1 MDVLEPELI
10 WVNGR
15 CYRFYENTAWK
26 NIHTSAPYMEDKE
39 SICSNEESETDIEII
54 PHDTLFKHTFY
65 VPKIFY
71 PHIIGTKGL
80 TRKKL
85 EHDTRTIID
94 IPKKGKDGNIVIT
107 ARERKAIISAR
118 HRIDLLIEASKKK
131 IRYTHFLS
139 IPLNKKEIIDKYIS
153 FKNDILEK
161 YNKTT
166 HNIDESLFQNPSK
179 LHLTIGMLKLF
190 DDNEKKHAIDA
201 LTNCK
206 ENIIDPILEETGS
219 INIQLQG
226 VACMNDDPT
235 DVKVLFAQ
243 IAPNEKLQE
252 LVDKVAEYFIK
263 IGLMEKEYEKIKLHA
278 TLMNTAFKDDYSA
291 RFKERYDAN
300 EILQVYKDILFGKTI
315 LNQIDI
321 SERHTATKDN
331 YYKSIGIAEMDV
343 VRRLIILC
351 MLTAVLPFLL
361 IIIPL
366 YLRHIFYAD
375 VAYAVTES
383 DIIEI
388 NDGISTIFCSE
399 HTLKMNGTFNAFQMT
414 HRPEI
419 ASKRKHIRLKK
430 SMNLPDDTLEYWGFY
445 LLKSATVVLSVCS
458 RFEGASILVVKGQ
471 KNLRTCGL
479 LEHNINKQSQEI
491 FFPGANKQVKIIY
504 ESNAQEIDSK
514 ETTTIELTKPTHNI
528 NDVDKSAVNTNSEN
542 ERISETNLENDT
554 RAYMKSL
561 EHLETLYHT
570 TTSYLDK
577 YVGDQ
582 QESMNNNTRKG
593 RHTKRHMLNINKNKR
608 TKQRR
613 KGVYNYNKK
622 MRIQKLQE
630 TLNSDII
637 NDRKEQEIKE
647 RDEMDTKRLKRSR
660 ELIKPPSLLDQGIKH
675 GGNAD
680 KNYTSDSNEESSIS
694 SFETDLLNCYNGEIL
709 LAHEFQ
715 PSDQCTNISYLL
727 NSKHIQANHHVE
739 QDGYYYYIFY
749 SDNDI
754 VSNDIYAIFDIY
766 KPTFQYENVTK
777 SCINQTKCS
786 FRINPLSADRVIVE
800 IPTKDGIEHNEM
812 DDAGI
817 LISICQPRMGAYMIF
832 PIAILLLILG
842 CAFI

>member
-1 MDVLEPELI
+1 
-10 WVNGR
+10 
-15 CYRFYENTAWK
+15 
-26 NIHTSAPYMEDKE
+26 
-39 SICSNEESETDIEII
+39 
-54 PHDTLFKHTFY
+54 
-65 VPKIFY
+65 
-71 PHIIGTKGL
+71 
-80 TRKKL
+80 
-85 EHDTRTIID
+85 
-94 IPKKGKDGNIVIT
+94 
-107 ARERKAIISAR
+107 
-118 HRIDLLIEASKKK
+118 
-131 IRYTHFLS
+131 
-139 IPLNKKEIIDKYIS
+139 
-153 FKNDILEK
+153 
-161 YNKTT
+161 
-166 HNIDESLFQNPSK
+166 
-179 LHLTIGMLKLF
+179 
-190 DDNEKKHAIDA
+190 
-201 LTNCK
+201 
-206 ENIIDPILEETGS
+206 
-219 INIQLQG
+219 
-226 VACMNDDPT
+226 
-235 DVKVLFAQ
+235 
-243 IAPNEKLQE
+243 
-252 LVDKVAEYFIK
+252 
-263 IGLMEKEYEKIKLHA
+263 
-278 TLMNTAFKDDYSA
+278 
-291 RFKERYDAN
+291 
-300 EILQVYKDILFGKTI
+300 
-315 LNQIDI
+315 
-321 SERHTATKDN
+321 
-331 YYKSIGIAEMDV
+331 MDV

-366 YLRHIFYAD
+366 CLRHIFYAD

-445 LLKSATVVLSVCS
+445 LLKSATVALSVCS
-458 RFEGASILVVKGQ
+458 RFEGASILVVKGE

-491 FFPGANKQVKIIY
+491 FFPDVNKQVKIIY

-514 ETTTIELTKPTHNI
+514 ETTTIEFTRSTHNI
-528 NDVDKSAVNTNSEN
+528 NDKSAVNTSSKN
-542 ERISETNLENDT
+542 ERISETNLENLGT
-554 RAYMKSL
+554 RAYITNKESIKSL

-570 TTSYLDK
+570 TISYLNK
-577 YVGDQ
+577 YVGSQ

-593 RHTKRHMLNINKNKR
+593 RHTKRHMLNMNKNKR
-608 TKQRR
+608 IKQRR
-613 KGVYNYNKK
+613 KGVYNYNQK

-647 RDEMDTKRLKRSR
+647 RDEMDIKRFKRNR
-660 ELIKPPSLLDQGIKH
+660 ELIKPSLLDQGIKH

-739 QDGYYYYIFY
+739 RDGYYYYIFY

-777 SCINQTKCS
+777 SCINQTECS

>member
-71 PHIIGTKGL
+71 SHIIGTKGL

-85 EHDTRTIID
+85 EHDTRTTID

-131 IRYTHFLS
+131 IHYTHFLS

-190 DDNEKKHAIDA
+190 DDNEKKYAIDA

-206 ENIIDPILEETGS
+206 ENIIDPVLEETGS

-235 DVKVLFAQ
+235 NVKVLFAQ
-243 IAPNEKLQE
+243 IASNEKLQE
-252 LVDKVAEYFIK
+252 LVDKVAEYFID

-300 EILQVYKDILFGKTI
+300 EILKVYKNTLFGKTI

-321 SERHTATKDN
+321 SELHTTTKDN
-331 YYKSIGIAEMDV
+331 YYKSI
-343 VRRLIILC
+343 
-351 MLTAVLPFLL
+351 
-361 IIIPL
+361 
-366 YLRHIFYAD
+366 
-375 VAYAVTES
+375 ES

-445 LLKSATVVLSVCS
+445 LLKSATVALSVCS
-458 RFEGASILVVKGQ
+458 RFEGASILVVKGE
-471 KNLRTCGL
+471 KNLRSCGL

-491 FFPGANKQVKIIY
+491 FFPDANKQVKIIY

-514 ETTTIELTKPTHNI
+514 ETTIELTKSTHNI
-528 NDVDKSAVNTNSEN
+528 NDKSAVNTSSKN
-542 ERISETNLENDT
+542 ERISETNLENLGT
-554 RAYMKSL
+554 RAYITNEKLMKSL

-570 TTSYLDK
+570 TTSYFDK

-582 QESMNNNTRKG
+582 QENMNNNTKG
-593 RHTKRHMLNINKNKR
+593 RRIKRRMLNINKNKR
-608 TKQRR
+608 IKQRR
-613 KGVYNYNKK
+613 KEVYNYNKK

-630 TLNSDII
+630 ILNSDII

-647 RDEMDTKRLKRSR
+647 RDEINTKRFKRNR
-660 ELIKPPSLLDQGIKH
+660 ELIKPLSLLDQGIKH

-777 SCINQTKCS
+777 SCINQTECS
-786 FRINPLSADRVIVE
+786 FRVNPLSADRVIVE
-800 IPTKDGIEHNEM
+800 IPTKDGIEHNEI

>member
-1 MDVLEPELI
+1 
-10 WVNGR
+10 
-15 CYRFYENTAWK
+15 
-26 NIHTSAPYMEDKE
+26 MEDKE

-331 YYKSIGIAEMDV
+331 YYKSIGS
-343 VRRLIILC
+343 II
-351 MLTAVLPFLL
+351 F
-361 IIIPL
+361 
-366 YLRHIFYAD
+366 
-375 VAYAVTES
+375 
-383 DIIEI
+383 
-388 NDGISTIFCSE
+388 
-399 HTLKMNGTFNAFQMT
+399 
-414 HRPEI
+414 
-419 ASKRKHIRLKK
+419 
-430 SMNLPDDTLEYWGFY
+430 
-445 LLKSATVVLSVCS
+445 
-458 RFEGASILVVKGQ
+458 
-471 KNLRTCGL
+471 
-479 LEHNINKQSQEI
+479 
-491 FFPGANKQVKIIY
+491 
-504 ESNAQEIDSK
+504 
-514 ETTTIELTKPTHNI
+514 
-528 NDVDKSAVNTNSEN
+528 
-542 ERISETNLENDT
+542 
-554 RAYMKSL
+554 
-561 EHLETLYHT
+561 
-570 TTSYLDK
+570 
-577 YVGDQ
+577 
-582 QESMNNNTRKG
+582 
-593 RHTKRHMLNINKNKR
+593 
-608 TKQRR
+608 
-613 KGVYNYNKK
+613 
-622 MRIQKLQE
+622 
-630 TLNSDII
+630 
-637 NDRKEQEIKE
+637 
-647 RDEMDTKRLKRSR
+647 
-660 ELIKPPSLLDQGIKH
+660 
-675 GGNAD
+675 
-680 KNYTSDSNEESSIS
+680 
-694 SFETDLLNCYNGEIL
+694 
-709 LAHEFQ
+709 
-715 PSDQCTNISYLL
+715 
-727 NSKHIQANHHVE
+727 
-739 QDGYYYYIFY
+739 
-749 SDNDI
+749 
-754 VSNDIYAIFDIY
+754 
-766 KPTFQYENVTK
+766 
-777 SCINQTKCS
+777 
-786 FRINPLSADRVIVE
+786 
-800 IPTKDGIEHNEM
+800 
-812 DDAGI
+812 
-817 LISICQPRMGAYMIF
+817 
-832 PIAILLLILG
+832 
-842 CAFI
+842 